1 MYLDSLSYIIDKA
14 KGVDT
19 ECFLISNR
27 RILTRFANSYIHQ
40 NVSVDDME
48 LSIRVVL
55 DRKNGKIS
63 VNQLSK
69 DTLDSALERV
79 IEMAKIT
86 PSDPNYPGLPTPA
99 PIERKGQDYQL
110 RDIKPEVLAQKV
122 KEFIDATSN
131 LNASGALEVS
141 DTTVAIANSN
151 GIALEDRLFT
161 VSLEAVVQ
169 DSDSSSYVYSMERDL
184 EDIDFVSLA
193 KIAGNRA
200 RMGRN
205 PVELS
210 PGYYTVILEPQAA
223 GTLISFLGLMGFGA
237 KQFAEGRSF
246 LIGKLGERITSK
258 MISIWDYP
266 SHPRAISLPFDFE
279 GLPRKDVI
287 LIDKGIAK
295 NLVYDF
301 KYAKKM
307 GKESTGN
314 GLPQPNTDGPIP
326 FNLTLLPGESTLE
339 EMIASTKR
347 GILVTRFHYTNIVDP
362 IKTIITGMTRDGTFL
377 IEDGEI
383 TTPVKNMRFT
393 QSILEA
399 LNSTEL
405 IGKEL
410 FRVGEHFIYPT
421 LAPALKINNFQF
433 TGVTK

>member
-1 MYLDSLSYIIDKA
+1 MYLDSLSYVIDKA
-14 KGVDT
+14 KGIDT

-55 DRKNGKIS
+55 NGKNGKIS

-69 DTLDSALERV
+69 DTLDSALERA
-79 IEMAKIT
+79 IEIAKIT
-86 PSDPNYPGLPTPA
+86 PPDPDYPGLPTPVSVN
-99 PIERKGQDYQL
+99 IERQDYQI

-131 LNASGALEVS
+131 LNASGALEIS
-141 DTTVAIANSN
+141 DTTIAIANSN

-169 DSDSSSYVYSMERDL
+169 DGDSSGYVYSMEKNL
-184 EDIDFVSLA
+184 EDIDFISLA
-193 KIAGNRA
+193 KVASDKA

-210 PGYYTVILEPQAA
+210 PGYYTVVLEPQAV
-223 GTLISFLGLMGFGA
+223 GTLVSFLGLMGFGA

-246 LIGKLGERITSK
+246 LVGKIGEKITSE

-266 SHPRAISLPFDFE
+266 SHTRAIGFLFDFE
-279 GLPRKDVI
+279 GLPRKDVV
-287 LIDKGIAK
+287 LIDKGVAK

-326 FNLTLLPGESTLE
+326 FNLTLLPGKSSLK

-362 IKTIITGMTRDGTFL
+362 IKTVITGMTRDGTFL
-377 IEDGEI
+377 IEEGEI

-399 LNSTEL
+399 LSSTEL

-410 FRVGEHFIYPT
+410 FRSGEHFIYPT
-421 LAPALKINNFQF
+421 LVPALKVNNFQF
-433 TGVTK
+433 TGVTR